1 MADDHLTTW
10 LAGLKKGDS
19 RAAQEI
25 WQEYFGRLVRLA
37 KGKLRGVPGRSFDEE
52 DIALS
57 AMNSFIKGAQVGK
70 FPKLDDRTDLW
81 RLLVT
86 ITARKTQKHLRMRYA
101 QKRGGGNV
109 RGESIF
115 IHAGDA
121 SAGAGIGGVLG
132 AEPTP
137 ELAVQMAET
146 CQTMLDILDDTVLQD
161 IAQFKLEGFSN
172 EDIAQRLDC
181 TTRTVERKLERIRK
195 KWTNADSL
203 SNQ

>member
-57 AMNSFIKGAQVGK
+57 AMNSFMQGAQGGK
-70 FPKLDDRTDLW
+70 FPKLDDETDLW
-81 RLLVT
+81 KLLVT
-86 ITARKTQKHLRMRYA
+86 ITARKAQKHLRQRFA

-109 RGESIF
+109 RGESVF
-115 IHAGDA
+115 MNPGDPLE
-121 SAGAGIGGVLG
+121 GIGIAGVMG
-132 AEPTP
+132 DSPSPAFAAEF
-137 ELAVQMAET
+137 AESCT
-146 CQTMLDILDDTVLQD
+146 LLIDSLDDQVMQE
-161 IAQFKLEGFSN
+161 IARLKLESYTN
-172 EDIAQRLDC
+172 VEIADLLGC
-181 TTRTVERKLERIRK
+181 TVRTVERKLNLIRE
-195 KWTNADSL
+195 KWGAKSL
-203 SNQ
+203 S